1 MVVDCEILNEFSH
14 LVASSITALQS
25 LALNTERRKRRK
37 TKRLFSQYSQS
48 FNKRS
53 NVIHRCNNPD
63 LLKGSS
69 MQLLSIIGLRINRD
83 RAEDPLSNMGTGG
96 GVQPTQMTTST
107 VARLIN
113 IISNLDHSESISTYL
128 LFIKCP

>member
-1 MVVDCEILNEFSH
+1 MNLSFSRPPPS
-14 LVASSITALQS
+14 LLQS
-25 LALNTERRKRRK
+25 LALNSKNRERRK

-48 FNKRS
+48 FNKRT
-53 NVIHRCNNPD
+53 NVIHRCNNQD

-83 RAEDPLSNMGTGG
+83 SAEDPLSNMGGG
-96 GVQPTQMTTST
+96 GCGGCRVQPTQMTTSS

-113 IISNLDHSESISTYL
+113 IISNLDHSKSISTYL
-128 LFIKCP
+128 LFIKRP